1 MDNKAAPGISYYT
14 PLQDPPAGSAAIPQ
28 SDGSDP
34 PRLFQPF
41 TVRGKT
47 FHNRIGVSYPHP
59 YTLSTSSSA
68 IANCNSTSSP
78 PYVNTAP
85 MMAI

>member
-1 MDNKAAPGISYYT
+1 MARPNIENKAAPGISYYT

-28 SDGSDP
+28 SDGSQP
-34 PRLFQPF
+34 AKLFQPF

-59 YTLSTSSSA
+59 CTLRYLAFSD
-68 IANCNSTSSP
+68 C
-78 PYVNTAP
+78 
-85 MMAI
+85 